1 MERGRRIFQNPRPV
15 TIQSKSRAALARE
28 SLGAE
33 LSTWEPEGWQLCR
46 VGLRGQG
53 CGAVG
58 RLWCPAFGKITA
70 CLWGTD
76 HGGAEEALSGSLRLA
91 RLGGGGGDS
100 FRSKAP
106 KIAHFRLCRAQG
118 KDGKLQIW
126 GGAMCGG
133 RGVRKRPVF
142 PSFCL
147 QRLCE
152 GTGADPSCLPT
163 SWHLRSPGKD
173 LISSEQLR
181 RLCRGQDSLSREVG
195 CRAR

>member
-91 RLGGGGGDS
+91 RMGGGGGIILDQ
-100 FRSKAP
+100 KHP
-106 KIAHFRLCRAQG
+106 K
-118 KDGKLQIW
+118 
-126 GGAMCGG
+126 
-133 RGVRKRPVF
+133 
-142 PSFCL
+142 
-147 QRLCE
+147 
-152 GTGADPSCLPT
+152 
-163 SWHLRSPGKD
+163 
-173 LISSEQLR
+173 
-181 RLCRGQDSLSREVG
+181 
-195 CRAR
+195 